1 MCRGLQARAKEAKEL
16 NRGAF
21 GVGELSPRPSTPDA
35 GMDDAASLQ
44 RFAQLIAL
52 RTKDLPLIVVPSG
65 QARSGG
71 IPTQ

>member
-1 MCRGLQARAKEAKEL
+1 
-16 NRGAF
+16 
-21 GVGELSPRPSTPDA
+21 
-35 GMDDAASLQ
+35 MDDAASLQ